1 MNISDKWALL
11 GGAVGALCLLPAP
24 VLAQGQPAGA
34 EPPAARMVVSYFEAA
49 PGQAGALGRMLRG
62 YAAKLSGARAHP
74 RTEVLAEQG
83 RPERLVVIESWP
95 AGVAPDDGARAALE
109 QAAEPLVQAPVDS
122 RAHGALTELLPASA
136 RGPFHML
143 MHVDVVPAGAEMG
156 AKVLAA
162 QRASVLAAGALGFEA
177 ATQAGKPNHFA
188 IHEVWASRAAYQAYA
203 ATPAG
208 RALRTQLATAK
219 GALFDDR
226 FYVVPGGGA
235 GPRRADS
242 MEPGK

>member
-49 PGQAGALGRMLRG
+49 
-62 YAAKLSGARAHP
+62 LSGDRAHP